1 MRKYLLTYWT
11 EYNDEMTDFEI
22 EIEADSIQEALDKF
36 KAMRKTYKRITKIE
50 EI

>member
-22 EIEADSIQEALDKF
+22 EIEADSIQDALDKF
-36 KAMRKTYKRITKIE
+36 KAMRKTHKRITKIE

>member
-11 EYNDEMTDFEI
+11 EYRDEATDFEI
-22 EIEADSIQEALDKF
+22 KIEAVSLQDALDKF
-36 KAMRKTYKRITKIE
+36 KAMRKTHKRITKIE